1 MTMMNRAAQPSPDT
15 SSSATNFTV
24 VAGDEG
30 KRSGPGFFGDDRRLS
45 RATLKDQAMA
55 VIRRAIVTGEV
66 LPGQILSA
74 SALAQRLGVSNSPVR
89 DACMALVHAG
99 IMEVVPNRGFRMV
112 VLDQHDVDEVYEL
125 REMLEI
131 PAMARLARL
140 GLQGREDELREYVEG
155 CAQAARDED
164 APEFLDYD
172 RRFHLTMLS
181 LLNNSRLV
189 TTVDRLRDLTR
200 ISGMRV
206 LSRDKMLK
214 QSAADHADLLDA
226 IAAGNADAAQQI
238 MRRHMAHGA
247 TGRST
252 SEDESGPNTRQS
264 E

>member
-1 MTMMNRAAQPSPDT
+1 MTTMDRSAQPPPDT

-24 VAGDEG
+24 VAGAEG
-30 KRSGPGFFGDDRRLS
+30 KRTSLAISGDDRRLS

-55 VIRRAIVTGEV
+55 VIRRAIIVGEV

-112 VLDQHDVDEVYEL
+112 ILDQHSLDEVYEL

-131 PAMARLARL
+131 PAIARLARL
-140 GLQGREDELREYVEG
+140 GLQGREDELRGYVER

-164 APEFLDYD
+164 AQEFLDYD

-181 LLNNSRLV
+181 FLNNSRLV
-189 TTVDRLRDLTR
+189 TTVDSLRDLTR
-200 ISGMRV
+200 ISGMRI
-206 LSRDKMLK
+206 LARNNLLE

-226 IAAGNADAAQQI
+226 IVAGNADAAQQI
-238 MRRHMAHGA
+238 MLRHMAHGA
-247 TGRST
+247 IRRSAQV
-252 SEDESGPNTRQS
+252 SDD
-264 E
+264 